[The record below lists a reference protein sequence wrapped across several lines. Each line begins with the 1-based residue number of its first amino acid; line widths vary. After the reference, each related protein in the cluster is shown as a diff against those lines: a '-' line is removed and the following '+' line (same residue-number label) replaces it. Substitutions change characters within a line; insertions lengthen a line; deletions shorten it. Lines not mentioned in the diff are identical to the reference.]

1 MTTPNNETDLM
12 EVQIGT
18 QSAFATAV
26 TPTAKLMGIQECT
39 LSPGVS
45 SSAVEENR
53 GSLVPAYNVTLDKI
67 SGGGKITGDASY
79 EQLGYFLDTTFGQA
93 TPSGTPTFTR
103 AYAAPIA
110 TKPVSRMLTVVKGS
124 AEGSYGLTGGI
135 GNEFNLKVASNE
147 RAKIDQGLIGHSVL
161 AKALATLSD
170 ISPKFLHANQMT
182 MFIDAWGGTMGGT
195 ALTDTMFSAELAVNM
210 NKALKFGLG
219 SVNPKDTS
227 QKKLAVDGNS
237 LKLAV
242 EFSATQT
249 KAYLTDIL
257 ASSPLK
263 LQVRL
268 LFTYDVSNTFQID
281 FAGWQ
286 KEAPE
291 IFPDTDGVA
300 SFELNLAPL
309 YHTTLAN
316 WLKLTLLN
324 QVATLS

>member
-1 MTTPNNETDLM
+1 MTTPNNEVDLM

-26 TPTAKLMGIQECT
+26 TPTAKLMGIGDCK
-39 LSPGVS
+39 LNPAVD

-53 GSLVPAYNVTLDKI
+53 GSLIPAYNVTLDKI
-67 SGGGKITGDASY
+67 GGGAKITGDASF

-93 TPSGTPTFTR
+93 TPSGTTTYTR
-103 AYAAPIA
+103 AYAGPIA
-110 TKPVSRMLTVVKGS
+110 TKPASRMLTVVKGS
-124 AEGSYGLTGGI
+124 AEGSYGLTGGV
-135 GNEFNLKVASNE
+135 GNEFNFKVASNE
-147 RAKIDQGLIGHSVL
+147 RAKIDQGLIGHSVVP
-161 AKALATLSD
+161 KALASLLD
-170 ISPKFLHANQMT
+170 IAPKFLHANQMT
-182 MFIDAWGGTMGGT
+182 IFINAWGETMGGT

-210 NKALKFGLG
+210 NKAQKYGLG
-219 SVNPKDTS
+219 SVNPKAIS

-242 EFSATQT
+242 EFSSAQT
-249 KAYLTDIL
+249 KAYLDSIL
-257 ASSPLK
+257 SSSPLM

-268 LFTYDVSNTFQID
+268 LFTYDVKNTFQID

-300 SFELNLAPL
+300 SFDLNLSPL

-324 QVATLS
+324 EVATLP